1 MENQITNLRKEV
13 AELYLQ
19 KAQKNIDKLNINQQ
33 IKKSKT
39 NHRSSLLEER
49 TQIYQNLRDLVTQ
62 IAEKE
67 NELSLLE
74 EQEDLKYILPKNKN
88 GGRLRK

>member
-19 KAQKNIDKLNINQQ
+19 KAKKNIDKLNINQQ

-39 NHRSSLLEER
+39 NNRSSLLEER
-49 TQIYQNLRDLVTQ
+49 TQIYQNLRNLVTQ